1 MPFRRQYV
9 GNTCGG
15 RFIRWLRKNSAQ
27 AVVRDGLPAI
37 YPRLWRF
44 CLVLTKDRT
53 MAEDLAQATCERAL
67 VQADKFTPG
76 TDLDRWLF
84 TMARRLW
91 LNDIRAAKVRTG
103 EGLVP
108 IEEHEPADQK
118 PTSETNIFA
127 REVFDMI
134 QALPEAQRM
143 TALLVYVEG
152 RPYREAA
159 EILDIPIGTVMS
171 RLASVRKAIAATV
184 EGSKQ

>member
-1 MPFRRQYV
+1 M
-9 GNTCGG
+9 
-15 RFIRWLRKNSAQ
+15 RKSAAQ
-27 AVVRDGLPAI
+27 AAVSEGLPAI

-44 CLVLTKDRT
+44 CLALTRDRAK
-53 MAEDLAQATCERAL
+53 AEDLAQSTCERAL
-67 VQADKFTPG
+67 TQADKFDPG

-84 TMARRLW
+84 VMARRLW
-91 LNDIRAAKVRTG
+91 LNEVRATKVRRG

-108 IEEHEPADQK
+108 IEETDTQDNK
-118 PTSETNIFA
+118 PNVETNILA
-127 REVFDMI
+127 RQVFDMV

-171 RLASVRKAIAATV
+171 RLSSVRKAIAKQV
-184 EGSKQ
+184 E